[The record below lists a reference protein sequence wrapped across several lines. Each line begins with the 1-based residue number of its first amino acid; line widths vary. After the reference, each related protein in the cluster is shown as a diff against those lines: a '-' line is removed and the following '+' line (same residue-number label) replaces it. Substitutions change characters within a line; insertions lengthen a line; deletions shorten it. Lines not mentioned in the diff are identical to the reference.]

1 MIVERGVGV
10 RAHYDRSPATIKGAF
25 VLRGED
31 PDPHQVRIHG
41 ARVVAVGRDQA
52 WPMGLRPAVVD
63 VAPRRDLFVP
73 FEFPTVDLEPGWYG
87 LEIELEV
94 DGHPA
99 RIACGRRFSVP
110 WPRAAVRRGQVRVA
124 KLVSTGGARVA
135 VERLDLLGDSL
146 KLRLT
151 AEGPELPP
159 LRLSADGEPVPIV
172 EQTFDAGRREATVV
186 AYPLLR
192 SQGRLRIEVG
202 RGRERGVLEVPLP

>member
-1 MIVERGVGV
+1 VIVERGVGIRV
-10 RAHYDRSPATIKGAF
+10 HYDRFPATIKGAF

-31 PDPHQVRIHG
+31 RDPHQVRIHG
-41 ARVVAVGRDQA
+41 ARVAAVGRDLA
-52 WPMGLRPAVVD
+52 RPMGLRPAVVD

-73 FEFPTVDLEPGWYG
+73 FEFPTVDLEPAWYG
-87 LEIELEV
+87 LEIDLEV

-99 RIACGRRFSVP
+99 RVACGRPFSVP

-124 KLVSTGGARVA
+124 KLVSAGGVQVR
-135 VERLDLLGDSL
+135 VERLDLSSDSL

-151 AEGPELPP
+151 ADVPELPP

-172 EQTFDAGRREATVV
+172 EQAFDAGRREGTVV

-202 RGRERGVLEVPLP
+202 RGRGRGTLEVPLP

>member
-10 RAHYDRSPATIKGAF
+10 RAHYDRFPATIKGAF

-41 ARVVAVGRDQA
+41 ARVVALGRDGA
-52 WPMGLRPAVVD
+52 WPMALRPAVVD

-73 FEFPTVDLEPGWYG
+73 FEFPLVDLEPGWYG
-87 LEIELEV
+87 LQIELEV

-99 RIACGRRFSVP
+99 RVACGRPFPVP

-124 KLVSTGGARVA
+124 RSVSVGGLRVGIER
-135 VERLDLLGDSL
+135 VELTGDSL
-146 KLRLT
+146 RLRVR
-151 AEGPELPP
+151 AAELPP
-159 LRLSADGEPVPIV
+159 LRLSADGDPVPIV
-172 EQTFDAGRREATVV
+172 EHSFDAGRGEAVVV

-192 SQGRLRIEVG
+192 SHRSLRIELG
-202 RGRERGVLEVPLP
+202 RGRERAALDVPLP

>member
-10 RAHYDRSPATIKGAF
+10 RAHYDRFPATIKGAF

-41 ARVVAVGRDQA
+41 ARVAAVGRDLG

-63 VAPRRDLFVP
+63 VVPRRDLFVP

-87 LEIELEV
+87 LEIDLEV

-99 RIACGRRFSVP
+99 RVACGRPFSVP
-110 WPRAAVRRGQVRVA
+110 WPRSAVRRGQVRVA
-124 KLVSTGGARVA
+124 KLVSAGGVRVG
-135 VERLDLLGDSL
+135 VERLELSADST

-151 AEGPELPP
+151 AEAPELPP

-172 EQTFDAGRREATVV
+172 EQTFDPGRGQGTVM

-192 SQGRLRIEVG
+192 SHARLRIEVG
-202 RGRERGVLEVPLP
+202 RGRERAILEVPLP